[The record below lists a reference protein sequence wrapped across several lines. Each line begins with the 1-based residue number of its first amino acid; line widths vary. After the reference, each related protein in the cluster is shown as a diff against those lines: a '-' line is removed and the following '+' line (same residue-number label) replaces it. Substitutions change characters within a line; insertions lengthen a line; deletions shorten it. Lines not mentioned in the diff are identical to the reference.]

1 MKFNIGDPV
10 MHWTYGFGHV
20 KGIEERDMYGK
31 NNFYY
36 EIGVNDLTV
45 WVPDDE
51 NVGSRLRSPTSA
63 AGFENLFSIL
73 AAPGE
78 PLPENRQER
87 KMQIVEKLKDGRAE
101 TLCRVIRALVD
112 YQQIRPLN
120 ETDQSIMKRV
130 HNALIGEWVFALSVP
145 IVEAEKELRRILASG
160 QVGEKVKV

>member
-20 KGIEERDMYGK
+20 IGIEERNMYGK
-31 NNFYY
+31 NSVYY

-51 NVGSRLRSPTSA
+51 NIANRLRSPTSA

-78 PLPENRQER
+78 SLPDNRQER
-87 KMQIVEKLKDGRAE
+87 KLQIVEQLKDGRAE

-112 YQQIRPLN
+112 YQRIRPLN
-120 ETDQSIMKRV
+120 ETDQSLMKRV
-130 HNALIGEWVFALSVP
+130 HNALIDEWVFALSVS
-145 IVEAEKELRRILASG
+145 IAEAEKELRRILTSG
-160 QVGEKVKV
+160 QMGKQVEV